1 MNYLMNGWYW
11 WVYDKHWFGGN
22 SRLLLPCSQG
32 KLSYHLSLVPYSE
45 LQTGIL
51 LVEVV
56 KQVILL
62 VFVDTR
68 QSIVDQAKN
77 QKDARSSNCCN
88 KIFATTAET
97 GDPIA
102 VP

>member
-1 MNYLMNGWYW
+1 MEAIPVSGYHAVKESYLTIFL
-11 WVYDKHWFGGN
+11 WF
-22 SRLLLPCSQG
+22 
-32 KLSYHLSLVPYSE
+32 SYNE

-56 KQVILL
+56 KQVVLL

-97 GDPIA
+97 GDLIA